1 MCLLAGMAGC
11 ASYEN
16 FANAF
21 LRDAPSDDV
30 VRIGVFE
37 PLSGQDRELGVLELA
52 GIELAHALRAE
63 VIGKPVELVIA
74 DNHSDIDEAFSA
86 AESLVGKKVA
96 VVLGSYR
103 STLSIA
109 GGSVFEAHRIP
120 AIAVT
125 NSNPLVTNTND
136 CYFRVRYVESFQGVA
151 VAKYAI
157 EELGISKAAVMRE
170 IDDNFSV
177 AVSQAFADKVV
188 SLTGDPDSIVYTADY
203 AAGAA
208 NYTVELSKIKEAGAE
223 VVFLPT
229 SVENGV
235 TVVTQARKL
244 GLGALFLG
252 TDRWQDASLLRA
264 ADAETLSG
272 MAFSSDLGQQSVEN
286 ALSLEF
292 ASAYAEKYGADAT
305 PDAAVGLG
313 FDAYMLA
320 LDAIERAGT
329 SVRTELIRDALTH
342 TRSFPGVSG
351 NITFDENGDPIKSVP
366 ITAVRDGAFV
376 NIYTAEP
383 NWGAPAADEGAADA
397 D

>member
-1 MCLLAGMAGC
+1 MTGC
-11 ASYEN
+11 EAYEN
-16 FANAF
+16 FADAF
-21 LRDAPSDDV
+21 LRETRPDDV

-37 PLSGQDRELGVLELA
+37 PLSGRDGEFGALELA
-52 GIELAHALRAE
+52 GIELAHTLRAE

-74 DNHSDIDEAFSA
+74 DNHSDIDDAVPA
-86 AESLVGKKVA
+86 ARSLVERKVC

-109 GGSVFEAHRIP
+109 GGDVFEANRIP
-120 AIAVT
+120 AVAVT

-136 CYFRVRYVESFQGVA
+136 YYFRVRYVEAFQGVA
-151 VAKYAI
+151 AAKYAV
-157 EELGISKAAVMRE
+157 EELGISRAAVMRE

-188 SLTGDPDSIVYTADY
+188 SLTGNPDSIVYTADY
-203 AAGAA
+203 AANTA
-208 NYTVELSKIKEAGAE
+208 NYTAELGRIKEAGAE

-229 SVENGV
+229 SVENGL
-235 TVVTQARKL
+235 TVVKQAQKL
-244 GLGALFLG
+244 GFDALFLG
-252 TDRWQDASLLRA
+252 TDLWRDESLLRA
-264 ADAETLSG
+264 ADAETLSL
-272 MAFSSDLGQQSVEN
+272 MAFSSDMGQQSAEN
-286 ALSLEF
+286 ALSAEF
-292 ASAYAEKYGADAT
+292 ARVYAEKYGEDAE
-305 PDAAVGLG
+305 PNAAVGLG

-329 SVRTELIRDALTH
+329 SVRTELIRDALTQ

-383 NWGAPAADEGAADA
+383 NWGAPAADGEGETGS
-397 D
+397 